1 MHPIGR
7 RARPYFSTATM
18 AATAGIG
25 EHPLVLLDHAI
36 ALLRVVL
43 LVSIWRAILQSDA
56 APAEPAM
63 AAVLTYI
70 VLAQVLAQQLDVRT
84 EVLTAVWEGAV
95 ASRLLRPVSTFL
107 DYLAEM
113 AGGWGLRFVTFSI
126 PVLVLTPALG
136 VSLAP
141 ANPARGGL
149 FLISLALSVAVGSAV
164 DFLFA
169 LVVIRVPDNMW
180 SLRMGRE
187 ALIPLVSGAMI
198 PLSLMPWSIG
208 NVLTWLPFASMVSAP
223 LRIYTGDGAAFGLLA
238 LQAAWAALLWPLT
251 RLAWRRAA
259 PRMVSFGG

>member
-1 MHPIGR
+1 MHAIR
-7 RARPYFSTATM
+7 KRARPYVSTATM

-36 ALLRVVL
+36 ALLRVFL
-43 LVSIWRAILQSDA
+43 LVAIWRSVLQSDA

-63 AAVLTYI
+63 GAVLTYI
-70 VLAQVLAQQLDVRT
+70 VLAQVLSQQLDVRT

-113 AGGWGLRFVTFSI
+113 AGGWGLRAATFSI
-126 PVLVLTPALG
+126 PVVALTPVLG

-141 ANPARGGL
+141 ADPARGAL
-149 FLISLALSVAVGSAV
+149 FVVSLALSVAVGSAV

-169 LVVIRVPDNMW
+169 LLVIRVPDNMW

-187 ALIPLVSGAMI
+187 ALVPLVSGAVI

-208 NVLTWLPFASMVSAP
+208 KVLMWLPFASMVSAP
-223 LRIYTGDGAAFGLLA
+223 LRIYTGDGPVLGLLV
-238 LQAAWAALLWPLT
+238 LQAMWAAALWPLT
-251 RLAWRRAA
+251 RFAWGQAA
-259 PRMVSFGG
+259 PRVVSFGG

>member
-1 MHPIGR
+1 MQPLRR
-7 RARPYFSTATM
+7 RARPYLSTATM

-43 LVSIWRAILQSDA
+43 LVAIWRAILQSDA
-56 APAEPAM
+56 APAQPTM
-63 AAVLTYI
+63 GAVLTYI
-70 VLAQVLAQQLDVRT
+70 LLAQVLAQQLDVRT
-84 EVLTAVWEGAV
+84 EVLTAVWEGSV
-95 ASRLLRPVSTFL
+95 ASRLLRPVSTFV

-113 AGGWGLRFVTFSI
+113 AGGWALRLATFSI
-126 PVLVLTPALG
+126 PVVVLAPALG

-141 ANPARGGL
+141 ASPASGTL
-149 FLISLALSVAVGSAV
+149 FLISLALSVAVGSAI

-169 LVVIRVPDNMW
+169 LVVIRVPDNVW

-187 ALIPLVSGAMI
+187 AVVPLLSGAMI

-208 NVLTWLPFASMVSAP
+208 TVLTWLPFASMVSAP
-223 LRIYTGDGAAFGLLA
+223 LRIYTGQGPVLGLLV
-238 LQAAWAALLWPLT
+238 LQGAWAALLWPLT
-251 RLAWRRAA
+251 RTAWRRAS